1 MLSELLQAV
10 YDSGL
15 ASHLRGSR
23 WSYPLVNTGHIVGI
37 ALLFGA
43 IVPLDL
49 RLVGLWRQVPIVA
62 LSRVL
67 LPVAL
72 AGLVLAVATGAL
84 LFSVRA
90 TEYAQVPLFSV
101 KLAVVAV
108 AIANAVL
115 LARLAPL
122 ATQPPRRLRVIGAT
136 SIALWLAA
144 ILCGRMIGY
153 LM

>member
-1 MLSELLQAV
+1 MLSDLLQAV
-10 YDSGL
+10 HDSGL

-23 WSYPLVNTGHIVGI
+23 WSYPLVNAGHIVGI

-49 RLVGLWRQVPIVA
+49 RLAGLWRQMPVPA
-62 LSRVL
+62 LARVL

-72 AGLVLAVATGAL
+72 AGLVLAVAIGAL

-90 TEYAQVPLFSV
+90 TEYAQLPLFAV
-101 KLAVVAV
+101 KLVVVAV

-115 LARLAPL
+115 LARLSPL
-122 ATQPPRRLRVIGAT
+122 ETQPMARLRAIGLS